1 MGYFKESEGVSV
13 VIKQDRSLL
22 KYILLSII
30 TCGIYSWIFLYELAK
45 DVNILCQG
53 DGEETAGLIKLI
65 LLSIITCGIYS
76 FIWYYKLGNRLCANA
91 PRYGLVF
98 QENGTTVLLWQLFGS
113 MLCGIGPFIAWNIII
128 KNTNMLASAY
138 NSWCQRQSV

>member
-45 DVNILCQG
+45 DVNIPELFMMIHLT
-53 DGEETAGLIKLI
+53 TAK
-65 LLSIITCGIYS
+65 
-76 FIWYYKLGNRLCANA
+76 AA
-91 PRYGLVF
+91 
-98 QENGTTVLLWQLFGS
+98 
-113 MLCGIGPFIAWNIII
+113 
-128 KNTNMLASAY
+128 
-138 NSWCQRQSV
+138 